1 MWFYVGLEQTWF
13 EVWGLVSFGWFEIW
27 FGVWGTKLSVT
38 QGDQIIFLCLYSFAI
53 GVIGLR
59 SLRKRNLAFIFR
71 YYGLFTYHTSHAVAT
86 SCSFLQLAVLYWLQ
100 LWYLCWFLFLQIL
113 SKKLLQKY
121 ENTTWH
127 LYHWVHTDCL
137 KFTTNT
143 KNHVIIIERNFF
155 KWYGKVRQD
164 ITSATTFT
172 IEFREYSLYSL
183 PIHILFFSFSKTT
196 SSCTLYESNLQF
208 KLFCFNLSARFLQQS
223 SCGKFI
229 KTSFIFGWTWKSI
242 HQTRL
247 TEFLNIVSKKN
258 STGIWKDVAVF
269 GLWTRVN
276 EK

>member
-183 PIHILFFSFSKTT
+183 PIHILFLASQRLHHPAHCMSPIYNSNYFASTYQRDFYNNPVVENLSRRPSFSVGPGNP
-196 SSCTLYESNLQF
+196 S
-208 KLFCFNLSARFLQQS
+208 
-223 SCGKFI
+223 I
-229 KTSFIFGWTWKSI
+229 KQG
-242 HQTRL
+242 
-247 TEFLNIVSKKN
+247 
-258 STGIWKDVAVF
+258 
-269 GLWTRVN
+269 
-276 EK
+276 